1 MAFLFCLYIKVIIA
15 IKLEYE
21 YQSELNEIEELLKYS
36 AIYDA
41 TTQTIKNYNGEK
53 SSIYISIQLLV
64 NFMNKSLDL
73 INSSSLELKTKLKN
87 ICDKYR
93 EMF

>member
-1 MAFLFCLYIKVIIA
+1 MQLIVA

-36 AIYDA
+36 DVYDA
-41 TTQTIKNYNGEK
+41 TTQTIKNYNSK
-53 SSIYISIQLLV
+53 KNSVYISIQPLIK
-64 NFMNKSLDL
+64 FMNQSLDL
-73 INSSSLELKTKLKN
+73 INSNSLELKTKLNN
-87 ICDKYR
+87 IFDKYK